1 MTHVKKGLF
10 KQMLAP
16 QQNVISYN
24 DSIRTGIFCRI
35 KIKPTMQK
43 LEGGSSSPKRAKDGR
58 RARSWSTRRSL
69 KRKRSPAKRAA
80 RLQSMSKRSASPK
93 RSVRKSQRIKGKAKS
108 PMRRKKRALR
118 GGSLGTLRDVVKTW
132 ARKTVEQDA
141 VKIEGSADPN
151 DDDKSTYNFGAI
163 RNAWEVVTQCDR
175 DGPDREEPRE
185 VAQAHNFL
193 LYAYTVWTQPQ
204 AAKGQLKEREPTM
217 SLIRANE
224 NASRDFMRPRCR
236 AKADETELSSANA
249 AAAAA
254 LADLDRVKKGAS
266 KLDASI
272 RQGIEQERSRLMDRI
287 EQLKREK
294 DTVVAASE
302 KRQATSMKDLAKM
315 IKSLETQLASE
326 REKSESLAKSL
337 RDESKAKLEA
347 IAEAETRLKAAA
359 ESCKRDLATAQ
370 KIAEAKEEAELERL
384 RSTQAE
390 TAKERRTLMASI
402 ESKERFLEEARQQF
416 VEFQASSNT
425 EISRLQAALEEARV
439 MREAGNSAMETKCKQ
454 KETEL
459 EELRTVTKQLQAQN
473 AEITKNSER
482 IQEELSALL
491 SSGRK
496 TEQLSSDQRKE
507 IEKIKN
513 ELSEMT
519 KKAEAASKRSADTV
533 EQLQYLKKAYDAA
546 QASQSRLSSLH
557 SDALQDA
564 TLSRKEAGQLQ
575 AKLNKAQQDSEQCR
589 TALEEATKKAL
600 VSGDQATKSVQ
611 EVLVAYQQVL
621 DVIDHPS
628 GWWSTSNLIQA
639 IREKLVPVM
648 HLNGVLQDENAQGG
662 GRRRK
667 S

>member
-132 ARKTVEQDA
+132 ARKTVEQEA

-151 DDDKSTYNFGAI
+151 DDDKSTYNFDAI

-266 KLDASI
+266 KLDASTQ
-272 RQGIEQERSRLMDRI
+272 QGVEQETIRLKGLI
-287 EQLKREK
+287 EKLKQEK
-294 DTVVAASE
+294 DLVVAASE
-302 KRQATSMKDLAKM
+302 KRQAMSMNDLAKYSTK
-315 IKSLETQLASE
+315 IKLLESQLASE
-326 REKSESLAKSL
+326 RESLGTFAQSL
-337 RDESKAKLEA
+337 REESKAK
-347 IAEAETRLKAAA
+347 
-359 ESCKRDLATAQ
+359 
-370 KIAEAKEEAELERL
+370 
-384 RSTQAE
+384 
-390 TAKERRTLMASI
+390 I
-402 ESKERFLEEARQQF
+402 ESKESLLGEARQQF
-416 VEFQASSNT
+416 AKFQASSNT

-507 IEKIKN
+507 IEKIQK

-519 KKAEAASKRSADTV
+519 EKAEAASKRSADTV

-662 GRRRK
+662 VRRRK

>member
-1 MTHVKKGLF
+1 
-10 KQMLAP
+10 
-16 QQNVISYN
+16 
-24 DSIRTGIFCRI
+24 
-35 KIKPTMQK
+35 
-43 LEGGSSSPKRAKDGR
+43 
-58 RARSWSTRRSL
+58 
-69 KRKRSPAKRAA
+69 
-80 RLQSMSKRSASPK
+80 
-93 RSVRKSQRIKGKAKS
+93 
-108 PMRRKKRALR
+108 MRRKKRALR

-132 ARKTVEQDA
+132 ARKTVEQKA

-266 KLDASI
+266 KLDASTQ
-272 RQGIEQERSRLMDRI
+272 QGVEQETIRLKGLI
-287 EQLKREK
+287 EKLKQEK
-294 DTVVAASE
+294 DLVVAASE
-302 KRQATSMKDLAKM
+302 KRQAMSMNDLAKYSAK
-315 IKSLETQLASE
+315 IKLLESQLASE
-326 REKSESLAKSL
+326 REKLGTFAQSL
-337 RDESKAKLEA
+337 REESKAK
-347 IAEAETRLKAAA
+347 
-359 ESCKRDLATAQ
+359 
-370 KIAEAKEEAELERL
+370 
-384 RSTQAE
+384 
-390 TAKERRTLMASI
+390 I
-402 ESKERFLEEARQQF
+402 ESKESLLGEARQQF
-416 VEFQASSNT
+416 AKFQASSNT

-439 MREAGNSAMETKCKQ
+439 MREAGNRAMETTCMQIVQQ

-662 GRRRK
+662 VRRRK